1 MWLHKMALPWI
12 PFSKPWLILAA
23 DLCWNR
29 LRETDGLTLSELC
42 EDLDMTR
49 QAVTKHLFIL
59 EKSKMVVIVWHG
71 RAKRHYLNP
80 LPIQRICQRWIDK
93 YARHRLQTL
102 RNSKKWL
109 ELKNK

>member
-1 MWLHKMALPWI
+1 MDPIFKALGHP
-12 PFSKPWLILAA
+12 SRRSLL
-23 DLCWNR
+23 DR

-93 YARHRLQTL
+93 YARHRLQAL